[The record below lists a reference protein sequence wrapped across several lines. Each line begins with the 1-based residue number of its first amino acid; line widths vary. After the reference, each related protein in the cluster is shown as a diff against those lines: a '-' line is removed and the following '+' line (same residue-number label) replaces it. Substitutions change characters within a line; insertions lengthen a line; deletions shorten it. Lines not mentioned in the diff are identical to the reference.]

1 MGQMGGGVQPNK
13 PAWVGAP
20 RRPVPVL
27 SALSHMEGA
36 AMHKMTVKTVEVR
49 WDGSDPGERLDEP
62 AIAAQFLTHWLATM
76 DSDQEHFG
84 MLALDAR
91 HRLLGLKVLT
101 SGTHTQA
108 PVDGAKLYRA
118 ALAMEAQGVLIF
130 HNHPNGSLD
139 PSRDDLDL
147 TRRLVIGGKMI
158 GVTVHDH
165 IIIGLGRWLSVRS
178 ARPEIFSGGAS

>member
-1 MGQMGGGVQPNK
+1 
-13 PAWVGAP
+13 
-20 RRPVPVL
+20 
-27 SALSHMEGA
+27 
-36 AMHKMTVKTVEVR
+36 MHTMTVKTVEVR
-49 WDGSDPGERLDEP
+49 WSGEEPGERLDQP
-62 AIAAQFLTHWLATM
+62 QIAGQFLASWLATM

-84 MLALDAR
+84 ILALDGR
-91 HRLLGLKVLT
+91 HRLIGLKVLS
-101 SGTHTQA
+101 SGSHTQC

-130 HNHPNGSLD
+130 HNHPSGDLD

-165 IIIGLGRWLSVRS
+165 IIIGLGRWLSLRS
-178 ARPEIFSGGAS
+178 ARAEIFDGGPS